1 MTKLPRLSDTLAAML
16 EDADPGA
23 PGLRLEEVRLRLPM
37 ELSARRDAGTLQLNS
52 APTDQHYRTSF
63 MPVLHQFRVNIR
75 YSDATPQEEDP
86 GD

>member
-16 EDADPGA
+16 DDADPGA
-23 PGLRLEEVRLRLPM
+23 PGLSLEEVRLRLPM
-37 ELSARRDAGTLQLNS
+37 ELAARRNQGVLRLNS

-75 YSDATPQEEDP
+75 YSDVISQEEDP
-86 GD
+86 DD